1 MRNPNDY
8 FGAPLLHLF
17 TSSFLNSF
25 SMKVRAATVQKGTL
39 TLSIEVPV
47 EEHRPFLERA
57 AVTISREHSIEG
69 FRNGHAPYDVV
80 ARRVGEQAVLQEAAE
95 TMVSTSYAQAVK
107 EGHYEVVG
115 SPKVEI
121 EVIASGN
128 PLVYSA
134 TVPLLPSVT
143 VGDILKLKE
152 DASTVAVQDAEVE
165 KVVGELREMQ
175 AIQTK
180 VERAAVAADRVVVDL
195 SMTLD
200 NVPVEG
206 GVAKGHSIDLNKP
219 HYIPGLADQIIGLK
233 AGETKTFT
241 LPFPSEHYQK
251 HLAGKNVDFSVDL
264 KEVNER
270 AVPEAD
276 DAFAQK
282 LGQKDLG
289 ALKELLRGNIQAE
302 KDKKEQDR
310 VEHGLLDQLVRTS
323 TFTDIPEMLVTQ
335 EAHRML
341 QELEDN
347 VRRQG
352 GEFNA
357 YLDSI
362 KKTSEELFIEFA
374 PKALERVKM
383 ALLMRTIALEQSL
396 QASDEEIDN
405 DIKEAR
411 EQYKNDE
418 SVQER
423 IVSPEMRE
431 YVATLL
437 RNRKVINWIKE
448 QIKKA

>member
-1 MRNPNDY
+1 
-8 FGAPLLHLF
+8 
-17 TSSFLNSF
+17 
-25 SMKVRAATVQKGTL
+25 MKVRAATIQKGTL
-39 TLSIEVPV
+39 TLSIEVPA

-57 AVTISREHSIEG
+57 ATAISREHPIEG
-69 FRNGHAPYDVV
+69 FRSGHAPYDVV

-95 TMVSTSYAQAVK
+95 GMVSTSYAQAVK

-121 EVIASGN
+121 EVIAPGN

-134 TVPLLPSVT
+134 IVPLLPTVT
-143 VGDILKLKE
+143 VGDIAKLKE
-152 DASTVAVQDAEVE
+152 DPKDVIVEDAEVE
-165 KVVGELREMQ
+165 KVVNELREMQ
-175 AIQTK
+175 ATQKK
-180 VERAAVAADRVVVDL
+180 VERPAGASDRVVVDL
-195 SMTLD
+195 SMTID

-206 GVAKGHSIDLNKP
+206 GVAKGHTIDLDKP
-219 HYIPGLADQIIGLK
+219 HYIPGLAEKIVGMS
-233 AGETKTFT
+233 AGQQNAFT
-241 LPFPSEHYQK
+241 LLFPPEHYQK

-270 AVPEAD
+270 ALPEAD

-282 LGQKDLG
+282 LGQKDIVV
-289 ALKELLRGNIQAE
+289 LKELLRGNIRAE

-310 VEHGLLDQLVRTS
+310 VEHYLLDQLVKSS
-323 TFTDIPEMLVTQ
+323 TFTDIPGMLVTQ

-347 VRRQG
+347 VGRQG

-383 ALLMRTIALEQSL
+383 ALLMRTIALEQSIVP
-396 QASDEEIDN
+396 SEEEVEK
-405 DIKEAR
+405 DIQEAL

-418 SVQER
+418 TVKER
-423 IVSPEMRE
+423 IQSPEMRE

-437 RNRKVINWIKE
+437 RNRQVIHWIRE
-448 QIKKA
+448 QIKKKSE